1 MQGFFVTGT
10 DTGVGKTV
18 VSAALAMHTG
28 YGYWKP
34 IQTGPESDTAEVQ
47 RLAGCSVFDRGVRLP
62 DPVSPHLAAER
73 AGVKI
78 DLGQIL
84 ALAGGAGPWPAA
96 ASQAASAGCLSTIES
111 GWIVEGAGGVLVP
124 LNDREKMIDLMSML
138 ALPVVVVARGTLGTI
153 NHTLLTLAALRSRGL
168 HVDRVVVVGPPNAD
182 NCAAIH
188 KFGNVP
194 VAAMP
199 WFDPLTPEALKGWTP

>member
-1 MQGFFVTGT
+1 MQGLFVTGT

-18 VSAALAMHTG
+18 VSAALALHKG

-34 IQTGPESDTAEVQ
+34 IQTGPESDTAEVR
-47 RLAGCSVFDRGVRLP
+47 RLSACEVFDHGVRLP

-73 AGVKI
+73 AGIKI
-78 DLGQIL
+78 ELSKIL
-84 ALAGGAGPWPAA
+84 L
-96 ASQAASAGCLSTIES
+96 QAPTQGS
-111 GWIVEGAGGVLVP
+111 WIIEGAGGVLVP
-124 LNDREKMIDLMSML
+124 VNDREKMIDLMVLL
-138 ALPVVVVARGTLGTI
+138 ALPVVVAARSTLGTI

-168 HVDRVVVVGPPNAD
+168 HVDRVVVVGPANPENNAS
-182 NCAAIH
+182 IH

-194 VAAMP
+194 VSAMP

>member
-1 MQGFFVTGT
+1 VTGFFVTGT

-18 VSAALAMHTG
+18 VAAALAMRTG

-34 IQTGPESDTAEVQ
+34 IQTGPESDTAEVR
-47 RLAGCSVFDRGVRLP
+47 RLAACEVFDQGVRLT

-78 DLGQIL
+78 ELSKIL
-84 ALAGGAGPWPAA
+84 LQAPAER
-96 ASQAASAGCLSTIES
+96 S
-111 GWIVEGAGGVLVP
+111 WIVEGAGGVLVP
-124 LNDREKMIDLMSML
+124 VNDREKMIDLMALLS
-138 ALPVVVVARGTLGTI
+138 LPVVVVARGTLGTI

-168 HVDRVVVVGPPNAD
+168 SVDRVVVVGPPNPD
-182 NCAAIH
+182 NNAAIQ

-194 VAAMP
+194 VSAMP
-199 WFDPLTPEALKGWTP
+199 WFDPLTPEALRGWTP

>member
-18 VSAALAMHTG
+18 VSAALAMHKG

-34 IQTGPESDTAEVQ
+34 IQTGSESDTAEVQ
-47 RLAGCSVFDRGVRLP
+47 RLAGCRVFDEGVRLP

-78 DLGQIL
+78 ELGRIL
-84 ALAGGAGPWPAA
+84 
-96 ASQAASAGCLSTIES
+96 SQAPTEG

-124 LNDREKMIDLMSML
+124 VNDREKMIDLMVLL
-138 ALPVVVVARGTLGTI
+138 AMPVVVVARRTLGTI
-153 NHTLLTLAALRSRGL
+153 NHTLLTLGALRSRGL
-168 HVDRVVVVGPPNAD
+168 EVDRVVVVGPPHPEN
-182 NCAAIH
+182 NSAIQR
-188 KFGNVP
+188 FGNVP
-194 VAAMP
+194 VSAMP
-199 WFDPLTPEALKGWTP
+199 WFDPLTSDALKAWTP

>member
-47 RLAGCSVFDRGVRLP
+47 RLAACEVINHGVRLP

-73 AGVKI
+73 AGVRIELSKI
-78 DLGQIL
+78 L
-84 ALAGGAGPWPAA
+84 
-96 ASQAASAGCLSTIES
+96 SQAPTEGA
-111 GWIVEGAGGVLVP
+111 WIVEGAGGVLVP
-124 LNDREKMIDLMSML
+124 LNDREKMIDLMAL
-138 ALPVVVVARGTLGTI
+138 LVLPVVVVARGTLGTI

-168 HVDRVVVVGPPNAD
+168 AVDRVVVVGPLNPD
-182 NCAAIH
+182 NNEAIH

-194 VAAMP
+194 VSAMP
-199 WFDPLTPEALKGWTP
+199 WFDPLTPEKLKGWTP